1 MNRLSV
7 GLCVS
12 MMVIWLVGSFGS
24 SVASKALYTYE
35 DANGT
40 VVATDTWEKIPEQY
54 RSRAKPLNVPEG
66 GVVRNETIEQMKA
79 LPAAAA
85 SKAEG
90 LGRKLFSLLPDTI
103 IPGMTVYQSVVLIGG
118 FLGMVLTLATMN
130 LTRSLGLR
138 FAMKWLLMFLIVGTT
153 YLMYF
158 SELGEKFTPMS
169 GESGAVATD
178 NVMKRVK
185 QKASE
190 VERLQEEKD
199 RQLQQLESGGRG
211 S

>member
-1 MNRLSV
+1 MNWHRV
-7 GLCVS
+7 GLFGPL
-12 MMVIWLVGSFGS
+12 MVIWLVGSFGAGF
-24 SVASKALYTYE
+24 ASKTLYTYE

-40 VVATDTWEKIPEQY
+40 VVATDTWEKIPESY
-54 RSRAKPLNVPEG
+54 RSRAKALHVPEG
-66 GVVRNETIEQMKA
+66 GVERNETIEYMKA

-118 FLGMVLTLATMN
+118 FVAIVLTLATMH
-130 LTRSLGLR
+130 LTKSLGLR

-153 YLMYF
+153 YSMYF

-190 VERLQEEKD
+190 VERLQEERD
-199 RQLQQLESGGRG
+199 RQLQQLE
-211 S
+211 

>member
-1 MNRLSV
+1 MNWHRV
-7 GLCVS
+7 GLFGPL
-12 MMVIWLVGSFGS
+12 MVIALLGSFGAGF
-24 SVASKALYTYE
+24 ASKTVYTYE
-35 DANGT
+35 DVNGT

-54 RSRAKPLNVPEG
+54 RSRAKALHVPEG
-66 GVVRNETIEQMKA
+66 GVERNETIEQMKA
-79 LPAAAA
+79 LPATAV
-85 SKAEG
+85 SKMEG
-90 LGRKLFSLLPDTI
+90 LGQKLFSLLPDTI

-153 YLMYF
+153 YSMYF

-169 GESGAVATD
+169 GESGTVATD
-178 NVMKRVK
+178 NVIKRVK

-199 RQLQQLESGGRG
+199 RQLQQLESVGGG